1 MLRFPSAGPDRLALA
16 VLQAY
21 RGLMRLFR
29 NHIADARLVLVLGLP
44 LAGSHLAQ
52 FALQITD
59 TVMLGWYGV
68 TDLAAGVL
76 GATVFFTLF
85 ILGTGIANAV
95 MPMVATAAASDDD
108 TEVRRATRM
117 GLWLSIGFGVAVMP
131 PLWWSEAILLALA
144 QPADVA
150 ALTQDYLR
158 ILAFAMVPALVV
170 MVLKCY
176 LAALERTQVVLWV
189 TVAAVFVNVFVNWVF
204 IFGNLGAPELGVRGA
219 AIATIIVQVLS
230 ALALMVYCAWLP
242 ALRRYTLWARFWRPD
257 WVAMGQVWRL
267 GWPIGIALVAEAGLF
282 AATAVMMGWF
292 GTRELAAHGI
302 ALEITAAFFMIH
314 LGLSNAATVVVGRAR
329 GRGDQAALRRGAQA
343 AVAVSLVFATLTMG
357 IYLLFGELL
366 VGLFLAPDDPE
377 RAVIIPIGVSLLVVA
392 ALFQLADAAQVM
404 AMGLLRG
411 VKDTKVPMFIAAG
424 SYWLVGISASYV
436 LGVVLGFGGQG
447 IWFGLV
453 IGLTLAAVLLMA
465 RFWRGAGRA
474 ETTTAV

>member
-1 MLRFPSAGPDRLALA
+1 MHSLRTY
-16 VLQAY
+16 V
-21 RGLMRLFR
+21 
-29 NHIADARLVLVLGLP
+29 ADARLVLVLGLP

-52 FALQITD
+52 FALQISD

-85 ILGTGIANAV
+85 ILGSGIANAV
-95 MPMVATAAASDDD
+95 MPMVATAAASGDD

-117 GLWLSIGFGVAVMP
+117 GLWLSVAFGLAVMP
-131 PLWWSEAILLALA
+131 LLWWSEPILLAMA

-150 ALTQDYLR
+150 ALTREYLQ

-189 TVAAVFVNVFVNWVF
+189 TVAAVFVNVAVNWVF
-204 IFGNLGAPELGVRGA
+204 IFGNLGAPAMGVKGA
-219 AIATIIVQVLS
+219 AIATIIVQVVS
-230 ALALMVYCAWLP
+230 ALALMAYCGWLP

-257 WVAMGQVWRL
+257 WGAMGQVWRL

-329 GRGDQAALRRGAQA
+329 GRGDQAALRRGAHA
-343 AVAVSLVFATLTMG
+343 AVAVSLAFAVVAMVV
-357 IYLLFGELL
+357 YLLFAAPM

-377 RAVIIPIGVSLLVVA
+377 RAVIVPLGVSLLVVA
-392 ALFQLADAAQVM
+392 AFFQVADSAQVM

-411 VKDTKVPMFIAAG
+411 VKDTRAPMYIAAG
-424 SYWLVGISASYV
+424 SYWIAGLGTSYV
-436 LGVVLGFGGQG
+436 LGFTLGLGPQG

-453 IGLTLAAVLLMA
+453 IGLTLAAVLLML

-474 ETTTAV
+474 DGALAPA

>member
-1 MLRFPSAGPDRLALA
+1 MLP
-16 VLQAY
+16 
-21 RGLMRLFR
+21 FR
-29 NHIADARLVLVLGLP
+29 SHMADARLVLALGLP

-85 ILGTGIANAV
+85 ILGSGIANAV
-95 MPMVATAAASDDD
+95 MPMVATAAAEGDD

-117 GLWLSIGFGVAVMP
+117 GLWLSIGYGLAVMP
-131 PLWWSEAILLALA
+131 LLWWSEAILLALS
-144 QPADVA
+144 QPPDVA

-158 ILAFAMVPALVV
+158 ILVFAMVPALVV

-189 TVAAVFVNVFVNWVF
+189 TVAAVFVNIAANWVF
-204 IFGNLGAPELGVRGA
+204 IFGNLGVPEMGVRGA
-219 AIATIIVQVLS
+219 AFATIIVQVAS
-230 ALALMVYCAWLP
+230 ALALMLYCAWLP

-257 WVAMGQVWRL
+257 WSAMAQVWRL

-282 AATAVMMGWF
+282 AASAILMGWF

-329 GRGDQAALRRGAQA
+329 GRGDHDALRRGGQA

-357 IYLLFGELL
+357 VYVAFGAPM

-377 RAVIIPIGVSLLVVA
+377 RAVIIPLGVSLLLVA
-392 ALFQLADAAQVM
+392 ALFQLADSAQVM

-411 VKDTKVPMFIAAG
+411 VKDTRVPMYIAAG
-424 SYWLVGISASYV
+424 SYWIAGFGGSYL
-436 LGVVLGFGGQG
+436 LGVTLGFGPQG
-447 IWFGLV
+447 VWFGLV
-453 IGLTLAAVLLMA
+453 IGLTLAAVLLML
-465 RFWRGAGRA
+465 RFWRGAGAARPVGA
-474 ETTTAV
+474 PG